1 MNSFDEINKA
11 LESEEEEE
19 VYAPRARFP
28 EKYKLSKAN
37 SRRAELQERILTFLN
52 YKNPKVFGIR
62 TAHLSVDD
70 LEYMLSASK
79 QFKPNPQA
87 CFWKIL
93 KESTPK

>member
-1 MNSFDEINKA
+1 MYLYDEVSKI
-11 LESEEEEE
+11 ESEEEDE
-19 VYAPRARFP
+19 VYAPKARFP

-37 SRRAELQERILTFLN
+37 SRRGELLERCMNFLN

-79 QFKPNPQA
+79 QFKPNPVA

-93 KESTPK
+93 KDSIPK

>member
-1 MNSFDEINKA
+1 MELYELVSKI
-11 LESEEEEE
+11 ESEEEDE
-19 VYAPRARFP
+19 VYTPKARFP

-37 SRRAELQERILTFLN
+37 SRRAELLERCLDFLS

-70 LEYMLSASK
+70 LEYMLSSAK

-93 KESTPK
+93 RESTPK